1 MKSLKSMLM
10 IVAFFVCWPGAVRAQ
25 EADEL
30 GGTIEAEIDGRLI
43 QFPSLKTDIDADING
58 DLVTVKIIQ
67 VFENPTNVALNA
79 RYLFPLN
86 QNSAVF
92 AMTMEAGG
100 EIVSA
105 KIQRKEEAQKTF
117 EAAKK
122 EGKAASL
129 LTQHRPNMFE
139 QNIANLMPSL
149 PITVIL
155 EYTQHV
161 PKVDGSYEL
170 ALPIV
175 VGPRYEPEGMGQAPE
190 VADNGVVY
198 GSMKSTSTSAFGTWE
213 LESPVEYPDVTGLTL
228 PDAIDAKRV
237 SIKVSLQSGID
248 IQNVASATHSIS
260 VEGDARNKLVTLRE
274 GRVID
279 NADFVL
285 RYTLAG
291 ETTQAGFMATRQ
303 DKEGFFSLMIE
314 PPELPKESQISAREM
329 VFVLDTSGSMSG
341 EPIEASKTFMHQALK
356 HLRRGDTFRIIR
368 FSNDATE
375 YASAPVPAD
384 PAHIEDGLRYVDG
397 LYADGGTEIPTAIQ
411 QAFSVPE
418 QPNTLRIVVFLT
430 DGYIGD
436 EASVL
441 RQIAGLIGNARIY
454 AFGVGTSVNRYLLE
468 EMGRQGRGFARF
480 IDPTENVQDAAISLA
495 KKLNAPVLT
504 DISIDWG
511 GMDVKDITPDTIPDL
526 FAGDSLRVQGRFS
539 GHGQHTIRVNGKVQG
554 RAASLPLEIT
564 LPAVN
569 DRGSGKAIPL
579 NWARSRISDLMRHLN
594 TPTEVRTAKVSDD
607 ALKEQVVKLG
617 LDFSLMTQWTSF
629 VAVSKKVVNARPQDT
644 REASVPLP
652 MVKGVTAMAYPQAFS
667 GGSVPEPATTG
678 GLFIL
683 GGAAAASLRRKRRR
697 ALQRRK
703 KRTLGVAKLPFCQA
717 DSVSAPKI
725 HAQGNS
731 QS

>member
-1 MKSLKSMLM
+1 MKNFKTMLM
-10 IVAFFVCWPGAVRAQ
+10 TLAFILCWPQAVRAQ

-43 QFPSLKTDIDADING
+43 QFPSLKTDIEADIKG
-58 DLVTVKIIQ
+58 DLATVKIIQ
-67 VFENPTNVALNA
+67 VFENPTNVPLHA
-79 RYLFPLN
+79 RYLFPLS
-86 QNSAVF
+86 QNSAVY
-92 AMTMEAGG
+92 AMTMEVGG
-100 EIVSA
+100 EIISA
-105 KIQRKEEAQKTF
+105 QIQRKEEAQKTF

-139 QNIANLMPSL
+139 QNIANLMPGL

-170 ALPIV
+170 AVPLV
-175 VGPRYEPEGMGQAPE
+175 VGPRYEPAGMGQAPE
-190 VADNGVVY
+190 VADNGVAY
-198 GSMKSTSTSAFGTWE
+198 GSMKSTSTSTFGVWE
-213 LESPVEYPDVTGLTL
+213 LENPVEYPDVTGLTL
-228 PDAIDAKRV
+228 PDTIDAKRV
-237 SIKVSLQSGID
+237 SIKVLLESGID
-248 IQNVASATHSIS
+248 IESVASQTHTIS
-260 VEGDARNKLVTLRE
+260 VEGDARNKLVTLSE

-291 ETTQAGFMATRQ
+291 DTTQAGFMATRQ
-303 DKEGFFSLMIE
+303 DREGYFSLMIE
-314 PPELPKESQISAREM
+314 PPELPKEDQISAREM

-341 EPIEASKTFMHQALK
+341 EPIETSKTFMHQALK

-384 PAHIEDGLRYVDG
+384 QAHIEDGLRYVDG

-511 GMDVKDITPDTIPDL
+511 DLDVKDVTPDLLPDL

-539 GHGQHTIRVNGKVQG
+539 GQGHHTIRVNGQVQG

-564 LPAVN
+564 LPAGN
-569 DRGSGKAIPL
+569 DHGGGKAIPL
-579 NWARSRISDLMRHLN
+579 NWARSRISDLMRHLK
-594 TPTEVRTAKVSDD
+594 TPAEVRTVKVSDD
-607 ALKEQVVKLG
+607 DLKQRVVKLG

-629 VAVSKKVVNARPQDT
+629 VAVSKKVVNARPQGT

-678 GLFIL
+678 GLVVL
-683 GGAAAASLRRKRRR
+683 GSAAAAGLRRKRK
-697 ALQRRK
+697 LVLKRRK
-703 KRTLGVAKLPFCQA
+703 RRMLTAMRQSFSQTDSISAGRTPAN
-717 DSVSAPKI
+717 
-725 HAQGNS
+725 GNAR
-731 QS
+731 